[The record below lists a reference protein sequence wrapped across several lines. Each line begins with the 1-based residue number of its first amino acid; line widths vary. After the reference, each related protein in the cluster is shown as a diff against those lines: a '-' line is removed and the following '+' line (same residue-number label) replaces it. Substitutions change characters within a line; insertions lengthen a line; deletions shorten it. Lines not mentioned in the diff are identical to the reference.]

1 MSRPT
6 VAPPGLRSRAKQATS
21 VEHRQTPLSP
31 TIPEEGGV
39 PGRFNNSGTGV
50 PPGIMDLFDQ
60 DMDSS
65 SDELESLYGPSHLND
80 VAFPDSRDG
89 TEVSPE
95 QDQRAITNT
104 WLPWYPL
111 RKKEH
116 AALLLMLGTSRDLM
130 STAEYTR
137 IRCILKNV
145 LQVDLPDL
153 GHLKNIR
160 KDLKARLGL
169 RVLEQTSPLGNPCFT
184 LSVTD
189 IISQELSNPEVAPN
203 IEFLPED
210 DKAVIVDR
218 YSQSKKWREDLP
230 PSLRVPMVDV
240 DGEHF
245 YIYEPAQLADSRVVI
260 PVFFYKDELVVWAKC
275 LEVVPNGPGGSHHF
289 RVAREP
295 KFDSATLLDVDVQTF
310 ACSFT
315 RIELHNGMKWCNSSA
330 TQLLRELVLHGH
342 I

>member
-6 VAPPGLRSRAKQATS
+6 VAPPGLRSRAMQATS
-21 VEHRQTPLSP
+21 AIQQNPLDP
-31 TIPEEGGV
+31 TIPEESGTPGRYNDSGPGV
-39 PGRFNNSGTGV
+39 PQGF
-50 PPGIMDLFDQ
+50 MDIFDQ

-80 VAFPDSRDG
+80 VAFPDSRESSVDLDEILDGSSKSDSG
-89 TEVSPE
+89 TESSPE
-95 QDQRAITNT
+95 NDQRAITDT
-104 WLPWYPL
+104 CLPWYPL

-116 AALLLMLGTSRDLM
+116 AAALLMLGTSRDLM

-145 LQVDLPDL
+145 LHVDLPDL

-160 KDLKARLGL
+160 KDLKARFGL
-169 RVLEQTSPLGNPCFT
+169 RVLEQISPLGNPCFT

-210 DKAVIVDR
+210 DKAVVVDR
-218 YSQSKKWREDLP
+218 FSQSKKWREDLP

-245 YIYEPAQLADSRVVI
+245 YIYEPAQLADS
-260 PVFFYKDELVVWAKC
+260 LVSH
-275 LEVVPNGPGGSHHF
+275 GPGGSHHF
-289 RVAREP
+289 RVAPEP
-295 KFDSATLLDVDVQTF
+295 KFDSPTLLDVDVQTF

-315 RIELHNGMKWCNSSA
+315 RIELQNGNKWCDSA
-330 TQLLRELVLHGH
+330 ATHLLQH
-342 I
+342 